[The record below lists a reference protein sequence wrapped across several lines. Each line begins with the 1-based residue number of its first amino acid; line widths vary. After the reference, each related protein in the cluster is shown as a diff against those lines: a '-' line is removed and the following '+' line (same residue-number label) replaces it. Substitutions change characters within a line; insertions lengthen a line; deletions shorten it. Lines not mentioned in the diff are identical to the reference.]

1 MPAATPAGRIDV
13 ASLWPAPCLPRVVCQ
28 HEDEGLHPKRGQQEH
43 HTPPGTACTTPT
55 GVEGKGQQ
63 APVCTNSMARV
74 HSGGS
79 DRWHQCG
86 IHGSN
91 ENDRGYNVGM
101 AEGEQLQRLCLEQEH
116 HKPCNFWL
124 AGHRCTA
131 RRAEEDKHKTVFGIE
146 NGTRNR
152 RPRAELTILAED

>member
-1 MPAATPAGRIDV
+1 
-13 ASLWPAPCLPRVVCQ
+13 
-28 HEDEGLHPKRGQQEH
+28 
-43 HTPPGTACTTPT
+43 
-55 GVEGKGQQ
+55 
-63 APVCTNSMARV
+63 MARV

-79 DRWHQCG
+79 DRRHQCG

-101 AEGEQLQRLCLEQEH
+101 AEGEQLQRLCLEHEH

-131 RRAEEDKHKTVFGIE
+131 RRAEEDKHKTVFLH
-146 NGTRNR
+146 RKWNR
-152 RPRAELTILAED
+152 KQEA